1 MTHATRIRCAGRLAY
16 TLGKE
21 RVMQSLLKEFRTF
34 VLRGSLVD
42 VPARRCAFCTTEL
55 APAT

>member
-1 MTHATRIRCAGRLAY
+1 
-16 TLGKE
+16 
-21 RVMQSLLKEFRTF
+21 MQSLLKEFRTF
-34 VLRGSLVD
+34 VLRGNLVD